1 MKNEIIKISHLSKSY
16 GTVEAVKDITLNV
29 YEGELFAFLG
39 PNGAGKSTTINI
51 ISTLLKKDKGEVV
64 LNQHKLDEEN
74 DRIRNDIGIVFQQSF
89 LDALLTVK
97 ENLYTRACF
106 YDLDAATIEKRI
118 NNLSEQLSLM
128 NS

>member
-97 ENLYTRACF
+97 ENL
-106 YDLDAATIEKRI
+106 
-118 NNLSEQLSLM
+118 
-128 NS
+128 